1 VLRLRNGTFEPD
13 VLLPRTDWLDAL
25 RFNTEWYAD
34 GTASASADM
43 KLRNSRYIMSAN
55 VSLNLSHSVHVA
67 LYSDGRCVHVCVLAL
82 LL

>member
-13 VLLPRTDWLDAL
+13 VELPRTDWLDAL

-43 KLRNSRYIMSAN
+43 KMRSSRYIMSAN
-55 VSLNLSHSVHVA
+55 VSLNFV
-67 LYSDGRCVHVCVLAL
+67 
-82 LL
+82 